1 MCEKPRNQYPAYA
14 ANNSD
19 DGQKKTKR
27 VPNDPVENKTDSIS
41 FEMGTQSRNTIL
53 LPIK

>member
-1 MCEKPRNQYPAYA
+1 MYEKPKNQYPAYA

-19 DGQKKTKR
+19 DSQKTKR
-27 VPNDPVENKTDSIS
+27 VPNNPVENKTNSIS
-41 FEMGTQSRNTIL
+41 FEMVTQNRNTIL